1 MDAILPLHSKNR
13 TTREDLGTYRGSG
26 SGKSTILNGLRE
38 YFGERAAVLSLDNY
52 YRPKSELP
60 VDENGETNFDL
71 PEVIN
76 DADLVRDIDHLRAGR
91 PIELD
96 TYTYN
101 RDVMQSEKSPS
112 PLRNGW
118 WSKGCLPWR
127 TQRWKSASI
136 CSASSTPQLRFGCR
150 ANRTG
155 WFERGYTEDEV
166 RYQWRNHVRPAD
178 IAHIEP
184 WKDKAHVVVDNTEHW
199 QAGLELLIAKMEEA

>member
-1 MDAILPLHSKNR
+1 MKILALI
-13 TTREDLGTYRGSG
+13 GGSG

-38 YFGERAAVLSLDNY
+38 HFGERAAVLSLDNY

-76 DADLVRDIDHLRAGR
+76 DTDLVRDIDHLRSGR

-101 RDVMQSEKSPS
+101 RDVMQSEKITIAPAEWLVVEGLFAMAY
-112 PLRNGW
+112 PAMEERIDLLGFIDAPAQVRLRRRIERDG
-118 WSKGCLPWR
+118 S
-127 TQRWKSASI
+127 
-136 CSASSTPQLRFGCR
+136 
-150 ANRTG
+150 
-155 WFERGYTEDEV
+155 ERGYTEDEV
-166 RYQWRNHVRPAD
+166 CYQWHNHVLPAD

-184 WKDKAHVVVDNTEHW
+184 WKDKADVVVDNTEHW
-199 QAGLELLIAKMEEA
+199 QAGLESLIAKMEEA